1 LTPKEVWAFLS
12 GVALGGDNEMHLVAL
27 AGLAIGCAV
36 FSSCANEGFTS
47 YSGQQKALVKTNARD
62 QGGVPSSWV
71 DFSKD
76 PRHQTGDT
84 YPRGHKGL
92 GTP

>member
-1 LTPKEVWAFLS
+1 MSLRGLL
-12 GVALGGDNEMHLVAL
+12 ALV
-27 AGLAIGCAV
+27 GLAIGFALFATLL
-36 FSSCANEGFTS
+36 FSGCANGGFASTS
-47 YSGQQKALVKTNARD
+47 GRQQKTPVNTHAGD

>member
-1 LTPKEVWAFLS
+1 MRIGRCFLVS
-12 GVALGGDNEMHLVAL
+12 LRGLLAL
-27 AGLAIGCAV
+27 AGLAIGFALFAALP
-36 FSSCANEGFTS
+36 FSGCANGGFTS
-47 YSGQQKALVKTNARD
+47 NSGQQQKTPVNTHARD

-71 DFSKD
+71 DWTKPAKD
-76 PRHQTGDT
+76 QTGDT